1 MKSSLYPSFKI
12 LLVDDEASFLRSL
25 SFSLER
31 YSGINNVQHCTDSRL
46 AMDELATGQFGVV
59 LLDLNMPYLS
69 GEELLE
75 KIVES
80 HPHIAVIIISGIA
93 QIERAVQ
100 CIKIGAYDYYVKTD
114 EPERLTGGINRVV
127 RFQELNLENPPVRAP
142 KPYTFHEWFLL
153 PNEDVYVMGYADSGL
168 KASEVGS
175 KNKDD
180 FNLIFREREGHPF
193 IISNVAERILV
204 KKYGRYAIVSFAIG
218 TASIITSFTS
228 LVYLLEF
235 LNSQ

>member
-1 MKSSLYPSFKI
+1 MNNNTLYPSFKI

-31 YSGINNVQHCTDSRL
+31 YTGINNVQHCTDSRL

-59 LLDLNMPYLS
+59 LLDLNMPHLS

-75 KIVES
+75 KIVQS

-114 EPERLTGGINRVV
+114 EPERLTGGVNRVV
-127 RFQELNLENPPVRAP
+127 RFQELNLENQAMREFMLENTSPDQDAFSHIVTNDRRMRSIFQ
-142 KPYTFHEWFLL
+142 YIL
-153 PNEDVYVMGYADSGL
+153 
-168 KASEVGS
+168 S
-175 KNKDD
+175 KGN
-180 FNLIFREREGHPF
+180 
-193 IISNVAERILV
+193 SN
-204 KKYGRYAIVSFAIG
+204 G
-218 TASIITSFTS
+218 
-228 LVYLLEF
+228 
-235 LNSQ
+235 